1 MIAKTAYSL
10 SLLYGRMNMGEKA
23 VKFAKLNIINQDNP
37 NVAYR
42 DFLILGEAYY
52 KVSQYD
58 SASIFLNKS
67 LYSDDNYTKAGAYM
81 RLADIAQKQGNLE
94 KALEMERKYSAHL
107 DSAQQKQQSAAIV
120 TTEKNILIQHKQSE
134 FKTNLGQLYYYIIT
148 GTAFF
153 LALFLVLLKCYK
165 KKVIYYKQ
173 KEIEMGEKIAKL
185 KDKSLIVM
193 NQKQA
198 VKELLFDRKI
208 QNYVW
213 NKLYKR
219 KLFQGVYFPIGVIY
233 EDISVMYDLI
243 RKIEKL
249 VYLPESKYN
258 YYIRKDS
265 IVNTNSH
272 QKRVDELDSVIKRY
286 KDAKRDF
293 PELEQENAYALVM
306 WMIRVYSYTVKEN
319 DPNDTFIKEQYELF
333 QSESQKYLCYILT
346 NLKPFKRMIL
356 LAMLWDLEKGKEVV
370 RMDGELHE

>member
-148 GTAFF
+148 GTTFF
-153 LALFLVLLKCYK
+153 LHYFL
-165 KKVIYYKQ
+165 YY
-173 KEIEMGEKIAKL
+173 
-185 KDKSLIVM
+185 
-193 NQKQA
+193 
-198 VKELLFDRKI
+198 
-208 QNYVW
+208 
-213 NKLYKR
+213 
-219 KLFQGVYFPIGVIY
+219 
-233 EDISVMYDLI
+233 
-243 RKIEKL
+243 
-249 VYLPESKYN
+249 
-258 YYIRKDS
+258 
-265 IVNTNSH
+265 
-272 QKRVDELDSVIKRY
+272 
-286 KDAKRDF
+286 
-293 PELEQENAYALVM
+293 
-306 WMIRVYSYTVKEN
+306 
-319 DPNDTFIKEQYELF
+319 
-333 QSESQKYLCYILT
+333 
-346 NLKPFKRMIL
+346 
-356 LAMLWDLEKGKEVV
+356 
-370 RMDGELHE
+370 